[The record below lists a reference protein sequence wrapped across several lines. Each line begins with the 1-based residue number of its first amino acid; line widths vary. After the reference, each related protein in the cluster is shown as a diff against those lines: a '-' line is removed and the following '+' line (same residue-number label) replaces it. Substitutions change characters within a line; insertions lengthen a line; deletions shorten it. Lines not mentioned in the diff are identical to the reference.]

1 MVIVERDLK
10 VLAKDG
16 KALEESEEYWLSFDT
31 ADALVK
37 GIQALNQTSI

>member
-1 MVIVERDLK
+1 LERDLK

-16 KALEESEEYWLSFDT
+16 KALENSKEYWLSFAT

-37 GIQALNQTSI
+37 RIQALNQTSI